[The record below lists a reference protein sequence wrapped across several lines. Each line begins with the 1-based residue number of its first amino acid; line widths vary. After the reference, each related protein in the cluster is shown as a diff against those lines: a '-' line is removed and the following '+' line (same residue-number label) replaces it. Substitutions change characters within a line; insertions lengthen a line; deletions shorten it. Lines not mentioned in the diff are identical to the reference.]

1 MKFETAGLLTRLR
14 AAPAFRNFTWLAA
27 DKIVRL
33 VLGVAV
39 GMWVARHL
47 GPADFGVLSYGL
59 AVASLL
65 VVVPS
70 LGLDAIVRRELVR
83 APAEAGRVLGTTF
96 GLRIVLGVLT
106 YAGLLAGAW
115 LGEPDPNARLALA
128 VAGLTLL
135 QQPFLA
141 IDLWFQSQLLS
152 RHMVIAHNTSFG
164 ICSVLRVLF
173 ILRGAPV
180 TWFIA
185 VLALETTLTTALLV
199 AAYRR
204 GRHGFAD
211 WRWDPALTRRL
222 LRESWPLAVATAASI
237 VCIRIDQVI
246 LRAVAG
252 TAETGVYSAAA
263 RIMEILHSLPLMLAA
278 SLSPGLVAAR
288 ARSAGDY
295 EQRVRRLFQL
305 AAGSAWGAALGC
317 ALLAPWVI
325 PWAFG
330 PAFARTAGILAIL
343 AGSLPFIALGVAR
356 QEYLINEGRQRFQ
369 LATTLVGAV
378 LNVLLNLWAI
388 PRWGGLGAAG
398 ATVVSHLTA
407 NLLTPLAWPPTRGIG
422 VWQLQALALFWR
434 PPPAS
439 RATLAAP

>member
-1 MKFETAGLLTRLR
+1 VM
-14 AAPAFRNFTWLAA
+14 
-27 DKIVRL
+27 
-33 VLGVAV
+33 
-39 GMWVARHL
+39 
-47 GPADFGVLSYGL
+47 
-59 AVASLL
+59 
-65 VVVPS
+65 
-70 LGLDAIVRRELVR
+70 
-83 APAEAGRVLGTTF
+83 
-96 GLRIVLGVLT
+96 
-106 YAGLLAGAW
+106 
-115 LGEPDPNARLALA
+115 
-128 VAGLTLL
+128 
-135 QQPFLA
+135 
-141 IDLWFQSQLLS
+141 
-152 RHMVIAHNTSFG
+152 
-164 ICSVLRVLF
+164 F

-185 VLALETTLTTALLV
+185 VLALETTLTTTLLV

-211 WRWDPALTRRL
+211 WRWDPTLARRL
-222 LRESWPLAVATAASI
+222 LRESWPLVVATAASV

-246 LRAVAG
+246 LRTVVG
-252 TAETGVYSAAA
+252 TTETGVYSAAA

-278 SLSPGLVAAR
+278 SLSPGLIAAR
-288 ARSAGDY
+288 ARSAEDY

-317 ALLAPWVI
+317 ALLAPLVI
-325 PWAFG
+325 PWVFG
-330 PAFARTAGILAIL
+330 PAFARTAGMLAVL
-343 AGSLPFIALGVAR
+343 AGSLPFIALGIAR

-398 ATVVSHLTA
+398 ATVVSHLAA

-434 PPPAS
+434 PLPAA